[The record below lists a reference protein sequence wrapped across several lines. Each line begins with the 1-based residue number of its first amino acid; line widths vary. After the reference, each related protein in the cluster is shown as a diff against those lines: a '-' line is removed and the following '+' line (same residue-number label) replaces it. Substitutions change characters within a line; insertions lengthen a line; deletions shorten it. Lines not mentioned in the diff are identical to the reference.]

1 MSTRRALTGLLT
13 AASLL
18 TLPAARAQ
26 EQVSCDLQ
34 VPAMS
39 FGSID
44 ILGEMPAD
52 RSLGSIDVICRNS
65 GKVGAVVPMRIAV
78 SAGSGG
84 IDSQR
89 RMAGPGGSSLEYN
102 LFKDASRTQLWRSSG
117 ILPRAVYVGAQQ
129 QASLTFP
136 VFGRLYGPRDARPG
150 GYTDWLTVTLDF

>member
-18 TLPAARAQ
+18 TLPAARA
-26 EQVSCDLQ
+26 QVSCDLQ

-65 GKVGAVVPMRIAV
+65 GIVDAVVPIRIAV

-102 LFKDASRTQLWRSSG
+102 LFRDASRTQLWRTSG
-117 ILPRAVYVGAQQ
+117 NLVRAINVGAKQ
-129 QASLTFP
+129 QASLPSP